1 MRLLRVATQSAATD
15 PRTGRIDMDL
25 INTGRSASSRIRTQQ
40 LVQVSLS
47 LSRTHARTHARA
59 RARSLSLCSASSRIR
74 TQRACAGNPKP

>member
-47 LSRTHARTHARA
+47 LSI
-59 RARSLSLCSASSRIR
+59 SLSLSLSLSLAPVRYLASVPSVLVQV
-74 TQRACAGNPKP
+74 TLNPKP